1 MSELVKDVIIRDS
14 AKRFRL
20 RINGFLRS
28 IGVSQIIGTKE
39 YLEIEFIGGEYSVR
53 LVYPQKLE
61 ELVDAVKKKLL
72 ETELGIKEINTIS
85 YYINEYTDEIKGI
98 LKEIK

>member
-72 ETELGIKEINTIS
+72 ETKLGIKEINTIS